1 MTAVLAFVVA
11 IGILV
16 AIHEWGHFA
25 VARHC
30 GVRVLRFSVGF
41 GPQIAGWTSKVT
53 GTQFVVGLLPFGGY
67 VKMLDE
73 REGPVAPAEL
83 SEAFNNQTV
92 GKRAAIVAAGP
103 AANLVLAIILYA
115 LVNWAGVEQPLAR
128 VGHPIDRSVAA
139 NAGFF
144 GQETIQE
151 VAFEGDAPSP
161 VASFE
166 EFRWWLTRA
175 ALGKRDLVV
184 YYTSATHPSRQTVL
198 RMGELEGYQADA
210 NLFRKIG
217 FIGPYSPAVIG
228 ELSPQGAA
236 QSAGLLSGDLVLQ
249 VDRAPIFDAGQLREL
264 IRASGRTG
272 STAVQDWLVERSGSR
287 MHIPVQPKAEIDGAE
302 PIGRVGAVIGMPP
315 AMTTVRYGLIDG
327 ADRALTRTVEVSI
340 LTLRMMWQMVTG
352 DASIK
357 NLSGPITIADYA
369 GKSASLGLGQFA
381 VFLALISISLGVL
394 NLLPLPVLDGGHLM
408 YYLWESVVGRPV
420 SDVWEGRL
428 QKVGFALLMVMMS
441 VAVFNDISR
450 LWG

>member
-1 MTAVLAFVVA
+1 MTAFLAFVVA

-16 AIHEWGHFA
+16 AIHEWGHFS
-25 VARHC
+25 VARLC

-41 GPQIAGWTSKVT
+41 GPQIAGWTSKAT
-53 GTQFVVGLLPFGGY
+53 GTQFAIGLLPFGGY

-73 REGPVAPAEL
+73 REGKVAPAEQ
-83 SEAFNNQTV
+83 SKAFNNQSV
-92 GKRAAIVAAGP
+92 SKRAAIVAAGP

-115 LVNWAGVEQPLAR
+115 LVNWAGVEQPQAR
-128 VGHPIDRSVAA
+128 VGHPIDGSVAA
-139 NAGFF
+139 KAGFS
-144 GQETIQE
+144 GQEIIQQ
-151 VAFEGDAPSP
+151 VAFEGDDPSP
-161 VASFE
+161 VASFD

-184 YYTSATHPSRQTVL
+184 YYTSAAVASRQTVL
-198 RMGELEGYQADA
+198 RMGELEDYQTDA
-210 NLFRKIG
+210 TLFRKIG
-217 FIGPYSPAVIG
+217 FTGPYSPAVIG
-228 ELSPQGAA
+228 ELSPHGVAR
-236 QSAGLLSGDLVLQ
+236 SAGLMGGDLVLQ
-249 VDRAPIFDAGQLREL
+249 VDQAPIFDAGQLREL

-272 STAVQDWLVERSGSR
+272 NTPVQDWLVERSGSR

-302 PIGRVGAVIGMPP
+302 RIGRVGAVIGMPP
-315 AMTTVRYGLIDG
+315 EMVTVRYGLIDG
-327 ADRALTRTVEVSI
+327 VDKALTRTVEVSI

-381 VFLALISISLGVL
+381 TFLALISISLGIL

-408 YYLWESVVGRPV
+408 YYLWESVAGRPV
-420 SDVWEGRL
+420 SDAWEGRL
-428 QKVGFALLMVMMS
+428 QKIGLAMLMVMMS
-441 VAVFNDISR
+441 IALFNDISR